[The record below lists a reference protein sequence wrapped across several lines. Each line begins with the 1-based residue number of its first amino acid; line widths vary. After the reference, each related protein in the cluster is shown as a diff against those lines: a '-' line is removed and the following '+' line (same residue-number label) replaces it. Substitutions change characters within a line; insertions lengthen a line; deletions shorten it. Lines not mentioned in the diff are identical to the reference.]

1 MSFNTIFLIIWNVFW
16 LGFAAYMLATTGRRI
31 YLHDKSYKLYNKAV
45 ALLESKI
52 ARGQVSRL
60 ESIGIRHNLLNMY
73 LGDKIKEL
81 KQFVEEYNSNL
92 FNLRS

>member
-73 LGDKIKEL
+73 LGDKSL
-81 KQFVEEYNSNL
+81 NSL
-92 FNLRS
+92 WKSTTATYLTYVASV